1 MRGKA
6 SHTVNNEEERPETVA
21 DGPGDA
27 AAFQEPS
34 EASGE
39 QPAAGPRTLLFYRRP
54 VPLNR
59 DTHRTLRLRQ
69 MPGDYAFAREVNS
82 VPVAAVEFPEACK
95 HYPIVFAGSEPARS
109 IPSVL
114 VGLRAD
120 ENLFVEPDGSWPHG
134 YVPAFVRRYPF
145 VLAEKPEGDDFTVC
159 VDEEYPGLGS
169 EQGEPLFDEAGKETP
184 PLQRALQFLSEYQGQ
199 MQRTRDF
206 VQRLDELSL
215 LQPKVV
221 QVTPREGEPFVL
233 QGVHVIDAERLGRL
247 DDTALRGLF
256 DAGDLGPIYAHL
268 FSLSNVERLTSRLD
282 ESRPAARQ
290 ATP

>member
-1 MRGKA
+1 M
-6 SHTVNNEEERPETVA
+6 NNEQEWPDTVA
-21 DGPGDA
+21 DGPEDA
-27 AAFQEPS
+27 EAFQEPS
-34 EASGE
+34 EVSSE

-59 DTHRTLRLRQ
+59 DTHRTLRLRD

-82 VPVAAVEFPEACK
+82 VPVAAIEFPEACK

-120 ENLFVEPDGSWPHG
+120 ENLFVEADGSWPQG

-169 EQGEPLFDEAGKETP
+169 EEGEPLFDEAGKETP

-199 MQRTRDF
+199 MQRTRDL

-221 QVTPREGEPFVL
+221 QVAPRDGEPFVL
-233 QGVHVIDAERLGRL
+233 QGVHVVDEDRLRGL
-247 DDTALRGLF
+247 DDGALRGLF
-256 DAGDLGPIYAHL
+256 DAGDLGWIYAHL
-268 FSLSNVERLTSRLD
+268 FSLTNVDRLTARLD
-282 ESRPAARQ
+282 GSRPATR
-290 ATP
+290 